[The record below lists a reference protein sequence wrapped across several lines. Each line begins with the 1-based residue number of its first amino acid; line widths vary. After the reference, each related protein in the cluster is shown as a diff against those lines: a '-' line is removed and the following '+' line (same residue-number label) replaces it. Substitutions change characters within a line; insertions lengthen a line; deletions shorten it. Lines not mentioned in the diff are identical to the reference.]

1 MRYNTHLWLQ
11 YLLHFATLILYHIP
25 INKENSH

>member
-1 MRYNTHLWLQ
+1 MSYTHLWLQ

-25 INKENSH
+25 LIKENSH